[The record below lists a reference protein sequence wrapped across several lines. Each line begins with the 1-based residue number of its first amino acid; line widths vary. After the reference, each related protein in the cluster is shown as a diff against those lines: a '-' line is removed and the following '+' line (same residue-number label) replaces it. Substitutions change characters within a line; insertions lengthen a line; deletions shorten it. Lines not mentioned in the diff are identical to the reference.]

1 MSIYPL
7 PPPAHQI
14 DAAKGAPLRRPFG
27 LKAIIA
33 LLILQVL
40 VSLILIL
47 GFFVNSQAMIE
58 SIQSD
63 PELFVELPI
72 SIITA
77 ALLLVPRLLAAIGLW
92 RLRRWGWV
100 LNMVLI
106 SYAMVYDV
114 ILYFRGMPHYFPM
127 LVNVVM
133 VFYLNQQDVQSLF
146 EQAESSEAP

>member
-14 DAAKGAPLRRPFG
+14 DAAKGVPPRRPFG

-47 GFFVNSQAMIE
+47 GFFVNSQAMLE
-58 SIQSD
+58 SISND
-63 PELFVELPI
+63 PELFIELPI
-72 SIITA
+72 SILTTV
-77 ALLLVPRLLAAIGLW
+77 LLLVPRLLAAVGLW

-106 SYAMVYDV
+106 SFAMVYDV
-114 ILYFRGMPHYFPM
+114 ILYFRGTPHYFPM
-127 LVNVVM
+127 LVNVAM

-146 EQAESSEAP
+146 EQPESEAP

>member
-14 DAAKGAPLRRPFG
+14 DAAKGVPLRRPFG

-33 LLILQVL
+33 LLILQIL
-40 VSLILIL
+40 VSVILIL
-47 GFFVNSQAMIE
+47 GFFVNSQAMLE
-58 SIQSD
+58 SISSD
-63 PELFVELPI
+63 PELFAQLPI
-72 SIITA
+72 TIIMA
-77 ALLLVPRLLAAIGLW
+77 VLLLVPRLLAAIGLW

-106 SYAMVYDV
+106 SYAMAYDAV
-114 ILYFRGMPHYFPM
+114 LYFRGTPHYFPM
-127 LVNVVM
+127 LVNVLM

-146 EQAESSEAP
+146 EQTDAVEAP